1 MNSKKVLTIQHRQ
14 EVGPGGVLCLFGIV
28 KEDAHALMVLLNH
41 SKILDESSDS
51 DLFAAQLKK
60 LMDCMKYRPSLQKFI
75 VMKSL

>member
-1 MNSKKVLTIQHRQ
+1 
-14 EVGPGGVLCLFGIV
+14 
-28 KEDAHALMVLLNH
+28 MVLLNH